1 MFKASR
7 KPSFLLLFFLT
18 VTFYSCQKD
27 DRPIIE
33 RSAKGDIHLG
43 GCLKVAVLV
52 LPKSFG
58 PSEIS
63 NATASEIGMHLHD
76 GLLKQDSKTLEI
88 IPGLAESWSL
98 DEAGTSYVFTLR
110 KRASF
115 HKDDCFGNGSRS
127 ITAQDFVF
135 SFKQLCSSG
144 ESKAFEST
152 FKNRVLGAN
161 EFHNGDSEELL
172 GVKAVDDYTLSIQL
186 TKPDPSFLFVLAQPS
201 TAVIAE
207 KAVAKYGK
215 ESTVGAGSFTFV
227 SSGEELVLV
236 RNDEYYLEDAFG
248 NRFPYIDTL
257 IFKAIATRELQL
269 DAFFNEKIDLVS
281 GVYPDPVKQVLEQ
294 HVADFSGKNPK
305 YIMQRETETVGYES
319 YSIHKA
325 GIKGFGNNFM
335 GYRDFSRVQ
344 IEQ

>member
-1 MFKASR
+1 MLTASI
-7 KPSFLLLFFLT
+7 KPSFLLLFLLT
-18 VTFYSCQKD
+18 VTFYSCEKG
-27 DRPIIE
+27 DRPISE
-33 RSAKGDIHLG
+33 RSAKGDIRLG
-43 GCLKVAVLV
+43 GCLKVAVSE
-52 LPKSFG
+52 PPTSFA

-63 NATASEIGMHLHD
+63 SATASEIGMHLHD
-76 GLLKQDSKTLEI
+76 GLLKQDAKTLEI
-88 IPGLAESWSL
+88 IPGLAESWSV
-98 DEAGTSYVFTLR
+98 DEAGTSYIFTLR
-110 KRASF
+110 KRANF
-115 HKDDCFGNGSRS
+115 HENECFGNGSRS

-144 ESKAFEST
+144 ESKAFETT

-161 EFHNGDSEELL
+161 EFHDGDSEELV

-201 TAVIAE
+201 TAVVSE
-207 KAVAKYGK
+207 KAVLKYGK
-215 ESTVGAGSFTFV
+215 ESKVGAGPFVFV
-227 SSGEELVLV
+227 SSGADLVLV
-236 RNDEYYLEDAFG
+236 RNDEYYSEDAFG

-257 IFKAIATRELQL
+257 IFKSIATREQQL
-269 DAFFNEKIDLVS
+269 DAFFNGEIDLVS
-281 GVYPDPVKQVLEQ
+281 SVYPDPVKKILEQ

-319 YSIHKA
+319 YSINRA